1 MTTMGVVHNFQG
13 MMICRVM
20 LGLFEVR
27 AERIWTLDQC

>member
-1 MTTMGVVHNFQG
+1 VMTTMGVVKNFSG

-27 AERIWTLDQC
+27 EG